1 MGTNGEIS
9 KCMLNVCV
17 NVTCIYI
24 YIMQF
29 DGVFIEC
36 FASIL
41 RCFHSKVTLHGFV
54 HVFSLERCFQ
64 N

>member
-1 MGTNGEIS
+1 MHA
-9 KCMLNVCV
+9 KCLCKCYMY
-17 NVTCIYI
+17 IYI